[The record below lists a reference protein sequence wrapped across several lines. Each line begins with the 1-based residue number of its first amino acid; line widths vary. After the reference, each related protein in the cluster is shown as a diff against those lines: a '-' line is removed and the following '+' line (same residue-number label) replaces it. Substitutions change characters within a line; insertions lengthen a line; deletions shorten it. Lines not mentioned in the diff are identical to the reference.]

1 MLRFRSVALL
11 LILCAV
17 VFWWRLGAIGLID
30 PDEPFY
36 AQTAREMVET
46 NDWITPRIFGQ
57 PQFEKPILFYWMAAG
72 AFKIFGES
80 EWAARAPSAFFASL
94 LVLLIYFW
102 GAKFWN
108 ERAGLLAGVVLATG
122 LEFAVMSRLMLTD
135 IALAFFIAASL
146 LTWWLALEEKN
157 KAARRNFWL
166 IAHFVCAGLAALT
179 KGPVAWIICVLAT
192 LSFLLVTRR
201 KFPFH
206 GAGLGI
212 GAAVYALIAAPWYVV
227 ML

>member
-206 GAGLGI
+206 GAGLWI
-212 GAAVYALIAAPWYVV
+212 GAAVYAPIPAR
-227 ML
+227 